1 LTALLR
7 AAAITIII
15 KTISTSFI
23 KYTEERVC
31 MSVFSSSTDNSR
43 RVLIIASIVIGALV
57 TDMIISSFIDVLGNF
72 GSLTWRVVPFVII
85 YTIIYGVGQYLLL
98 GFVKQVSRDLRSKK
112 RDIDIMYRIVVI
124 IQYVVSAILLVIILQ
139 IILSAF
145 SYNHHYSIYLIIAAT
160 IVSYIPASII
170 MGLLSYRFFSWYS
183 SNKNAISLLFLIG
196 TSMVAINVAVGVVIH
211 SYYLVESHKALS
223 TTARTAGGAGATSAA
238 ADIGPQLQVNNFPKI
253 TPKSSAIVSVLYL
266 YAFFIPLNLAYLF
279 AWGGC
284 TVLLR
289 YYSKILG
296 NVKFWII
303 ISVPLVI
310 FSISIYP
317 TLLALPNGSF
327 TFYDPNLI
335 LFRLLFR
342 LAGTAGGVFVFCV
355 ALLTI
360 ARSIRKISQK
370 QRDVV
375 ADYKRLQGRLALK
388 LYRYKDSQRYNNTI
402 I

>member
-1 LTALLR
+1 
-7 AAAITIII
+7 
-15 KTISTSFI
+15 
-23 KYTEERVC
+23 

-279 AWGGC
+279 AWSGC

-303 ISVPLVI
+303 ISVSLI